1 VETETGFLGE
11 IQAVSA
17 TLNSDLSKIQAAQA
31 AIVELDPSADDYSAQ
46 VAQYSKQIA
55 ALSND
60 LSIQQ
65 GRLLGL
71 AIRVQSA
78 DITSQNPD
86 LAASREELLS
96 ELKLLA
102 SGATIRSNDLRP
114 TSV

>member
-1 VETETGFLGE
+1 METETGFLGE

-31 AIVELDPSADDYSAQ
+31 AVVALDPAADDYSAQ
-46 VAQYSKQIA
+46 VSQYSKQIA
-55 ALSND
+55 ALSSD

-86 LAASREELLS
+86 LAAAREELLT
-96 ELKLLA
+96 ELNLLA
-102 SGATIRSNDLRP
+102 SGATIPSGDLRP
-114 TSV
+114 ASV